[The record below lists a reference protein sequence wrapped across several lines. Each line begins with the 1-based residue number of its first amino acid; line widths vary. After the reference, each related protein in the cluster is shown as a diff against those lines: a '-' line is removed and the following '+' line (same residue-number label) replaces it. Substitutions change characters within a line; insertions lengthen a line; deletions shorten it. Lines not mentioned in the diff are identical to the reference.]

1 MLGLKL
7 ATDPRWVNLAEKSI
21 EEILTDHAYCE
32 QKATSSCIALVQSN
46 PDKELLVQKLIPIVH
61 EEWTHFKLVLDELK
75 KRNLKLGEQRRDDYV
90 FLLNKFFTKG
100 NSKAVRFL
108 DNLLMS
114 ALIEAR
120 SCERFRLLSL
130 QINDKELQKFY
141 HNLMVAE
148 ANHYKLFLDLANEY
162 FDKEKVKKRWCEW
175 LEYEANIMK
184 ELELRG
190 DRMH

>member
-32 QKATSSCIALVQSN
+32 QKATSSCIALVQNN

-75 KRNLKLGEQRRDDYV
+75 KRNLKLGEQRRDEYV

-100 NSKAVRFL
+100 NTKAVRFL

-148 ANHYKLFLDLANEY
+148 ANHYKLFLDLANVY
-162 FDKEKVKKRWCEW
+162 FDKEKVKKRWSEW

>member
-32 QKATSSCIALVQSN
+32 QKATSSCIALIQN
-46 PDKELLVQKLIPIVH
+46 HPDKDLLIQKLMPVVT
-61 EEWTHFKLVLDELK
+61 EEWTHFKLVLEELK
-75 KRNLKLGEQRRDDYV
+75 KRNLKLGLQRKDEYV
-90 FLLNKFFTKG
+90 FELNKFFTKG
-100 NSKAVRFL
+100 NTKDVRFL
-108 DNLLMS
+108 DNLLM
-114 ALIEAR
+114 AGLIEAR

-130 QINDKELQKFY
+130 EINDDDLKKFY

-148 ANHYKLFLDLANEY
+148 ANHYKLFLDLAMHY
-162 FDKEKVKKRWCEW
+162 FEKDKVKKRWKEW
-175 LEYEANIMK
+175 LEYETAVLKKM
-184 ELELRG
+184 ELRG

>member
-32 QKATSSCIALVQSN
+32 QKATSSCIALIQN
-46 PDKELLVQKLIPIVH
+46 HPDKDLLIQKLMPVVT
-61 EEWTHFKLVLDELK
+61 EEWTHFKLVLEELK
-75 KRNLKLGEQRRDDYV
+75 KRNLKLGVQRKDEYV
-90 FLLNKFFTKG
+90 FELNKFFTKG
-100 NSKAVRFL
+100 NTKDVRFL
-108 DNLLMS
+108 DNLLM
-114 ALIEAR
+114 AGLIEAR

-130 QINDKELQKFY
+130 EINDDDLKKFY

-148 ANHYKLFLDLANEY
+148 ANHYKLFLDLAMHY
-162 FDKEKVKKRWCEW
+162 FEKDKVKKRWNEW
-175 LEYEANIMK
+175 LEYETAVLKKM
-184 ELELRG
+184 ELRG

>member
-32 QKATSSCIALVQSN
+32 QKATSSCIALIQN
-46 PDKELLVQKLIPIVH
+46 HPDKDLLIQKLMPVVT
-61 EEWTHFKLVLDELK
+61 EEWTHFKLVLEELK
-75 KRNLKLGEQRRDDYV
+75 KRNLKLGLQRKDEYV
-90 FLLNKFFTKG
+90 FELNKFFTKG
-100 NSKAVRFL
+100 NTKDVRFL
-108 DNLLMS
+108 DNLLM
-114 ALIEAR
+114 AGLIEAR

-130 QINDKELQKFY
+130 EINDDDLKKFY

-148 ANHYKLFLDLANEY
+148 ANHYKLFLDLAMHY
-162 FDKEKVKKRWCEW
+162 FEKDKVKKRWNEW
-175 LEYEANIMK
+175 LEYETAVLKKM
-184 ELELRG
+184 ELRG

>member
-1 MLGLKL
+1 
-7 ATDPRWVNLAEKSI
+7 
-21 EEILTDHAYCE
+21 
-32 QKATSSCIALVQSN
+32 
-46 PDKELLVQKLIPIVH
+46 
-61 EEWTHFKLVLDELK
+61 LVLDELK
-75 KRNLKLGEQRRDDYV
+75 KRNLKLGEQRRDEYV

-100 NSKAVRFL
+100 NTKAVRFL

-148 ANHYKLFLDLANEY
+148 ANHYKLFLDLANVY
-162 FDKEKVKKRWCEW
+162 FDKEKVKKRWSEW